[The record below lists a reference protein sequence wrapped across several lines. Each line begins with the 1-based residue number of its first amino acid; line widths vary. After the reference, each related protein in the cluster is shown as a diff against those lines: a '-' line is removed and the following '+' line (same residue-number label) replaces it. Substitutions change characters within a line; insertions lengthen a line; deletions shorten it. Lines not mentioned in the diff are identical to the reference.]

1 MNDKKPPAPRS
12 PRQLPETLKGAA
24 HRDRRNA
31 KSRLLEELR
40 TRPQPSLP
48 LVKCNRHD
56 RRTWPS
62 RESPAIQAGISWSL
76 EVTRCQMPCLMPGRK
91 TGRIG
96 GSN

>member
-31 KSRLLEELR
+31 KSRLLEEPR

-48 LVKCNRHD
+48 PVK
-56 RRTWPS
+56 WLS
-62 RESPAIQAGISWSL
+62 RKDVS
-76 EVTRCQMPCLMPGRK
+76 
-91 TGRIG
+91 
-96 GSN
+96 